1 RGVRGATVIELLLD
15 RPFRGHG
22 YGKHLSTL
30 LARGVPLPDDQC
42 LMGTIHADNTTSYR
56 SALAA
61 GRVDVGGE
69 ILMPL

>member
-1 RGVRGATVIELLLD
+1 VRGATVIELILD
-15 RPFRGHG
+15 HRFRGRG

-42 LMGTIHADNTTSYR
+42 LMGTIHADNRTSYR
-56 SALAA
+56 SARAA

-69 ILMPL
+69 IVVPL